1 MKNIFSENTNFNI
14 YINKPVFIIK
24 YDDTKD
30 KNTSNFPQKS
40 KECELI
46 TNNNN
51 LEKNTN
57 LIFSINNNINKTCPY
72 CHSTFQ
78 SKYNMERHVRTIHE
92 KNYLF
97 QSANLVVCFLI
108 IYQFTPKIVIVIIIN

>member
-14 YINKPVFIIK
+14 HINKPVFIIK

-57 LIFSINNNINKTCPY
+57 LIFSINNNIDKTCPY
-72 CHSTFQ
+72 CHSTFE
-78 SKYNMERHVRTIHE
+78 SKYNMERHVRRTHE
-92 KNYLF
+92 KLSLSKCEFCGLLF
-97 QSANLVVCFLI
+97 NNISIHSKNWTVYIF
-108 IYQFTPKIVIVIIIN
+108 